1 MAYAGLGFL
10 NLLLTFVLTS
20 RVELDEHEEHRDS
33 DGDQEPLISRSDSD
47 LSNEVSMAKEK
58 RSLLPKISKES
69 RIVLLKLCI
78 LFALD
83 SLASGLVP
91 A

>member
-1 MAYAGLGFL
+1 VAYAGLGFL
-10 NLLLTFVLTS
+10 NLLLTFVLSS
-20 RVELDEHEEHRDS
+20 RVELHGYEEHKDP
-33 DGDQEPLISRSDSD
+33 DGDQEPLISGSDSD
-47 LSNEVSMAKEK
+47 LNTEMTMMKEK
-58 RSLLPKISKES
+58 RSLFPKISKES
-69 RIVLLKLCI
+69 RIVLLKLCM